1 MEDFVFGT
9 LATDELKLVHHR
21 AVRRGVQ
28 HAYAIS
34 PRDPQPDEPVTLKV
48 TLGPD
53 LKADHVACYY
63 TVDGSQ
69 PKGSQG
75 VAQNG
80 EVLLFEKVD
89 VQWDTLVWGY
99 LEYWQGTIPGQPEGT
114 ILRYRFGAWAKDG
127 EETFADWPEVQTTVE
142 ISTGAFFEGEPLPD
156 VKPGDPAKG
165 NTFALSV
172 DRLSPP
178 EWTRQAVIYQVFV
191 DRFFPGRGGE
201 WNSPDDLLGFFGG
214 TLWGVAEKID
224 YLFDLGINCIW
235 LSPIFPSPSHH
246 GYDAT
251 DLTKVEPRYGGDEAL
266 RTVVEEAHARGMRVL
281 LDFVCNHI
289 SHEHPIFQDALTNL
303 DSPYRDWFSFDDS
316 EIGYR
321 TFFAVRQMPQVN
333 FANPEARAWMI
344 DAARY
349 LLREFDVDGYRL
361 DYAIGPTPDF
371 WTDFWVACKTEK
383 FESFCFGEI
392 IDAPTIQQN
401 YVGRLD
407 GCLDF
412 YVADALRRT
421 FGFGLWS
428 EPHLE
433 RFLERHTAYFDEK
446 FIMPTFLDNH
456 DMDRMLF
463 IANGD
468 KEALKRAAEVQMRLP
483 GPPII
488 YYGTEVGL
496 NHDRSAQEGG
506 GIHVSRVPML
516 WGDEQDKELFDFYR
530 RLIAERKKNRDG
542 LIQI

>member
-9 LATDELKLVHHR
+9 LATDELKLVHHS
-21 AVRRGVQ
+21 AVRRGLQ
-28 HAYAIS
+28 HTYAIS

-69 PKGSQG
+69 PKGSRG
-75 VAQNG
+75 VVQNG
-80 EVLLFEKVD
+80 EVRLFEKVD

-99 LEYWQGTIPGQPEGT
+99 LEYWQGTLPGQPEGT
-114 ILRYRFGAWAKDG
+114 ILRYRLGAWENDG

-142 ISTGAFFEGEPLPD
+142 ISTGAFFEGVPLPD
-156 VKPGDPAKG
+156 VKPGEPANG

-172 DRLSPP
+172 DRLAPP
-178 EWTRQAVIYQVFV
+178 EWARQAVIYQVFV
-191 DRFFPGRGGE
+191 DRFFPGIGND
-201 WNSPDDLLGFFGG
+201 WKSPADLLGFFGG
-214 TLWGVAEKID
+214 TLWGVAEKLE
-224 YLFDLGINCIW
+224 YLADLGINCIW

-251 DLTKVEPRYGGDEAL
+251 DLTQVETRYGGDEAL
-266 RTVVEEAHARGMRVL
+266 RAVVEEAHAKDMRVL

-289 SHEHPIFQDALTNL
+289 SHKHPIFQDALSNPE
-303 DSPYRDWFSFDDS
+303 SPYRDWFSFDDS
-316 EIGYR
+316 KLGYR
-321 TFFAVRQMPQVN
+321 AFFAVKQMPQVN
-333 FANPEARAWMI
+333 YANPEARAWMI

-349 LLREFDVDGYRL
+349 WLREFDVDGYRL

-371 WTDFWVACKTEK
+371 WTDFWVACKAEK
-383 FESFCFGEI
+383 PDCFCFGEI
-392 IDAPTIQQN
+392 IDAPTVQQN
-401 YVGRLD
+401 YKGRLD
-407 GCLDF
+407 GSLDF
-412 YVADALRRT
+412 FAADALRRT

-428 EPHLE
+428 EDKLE
-433 RFLERHTAYFDEK
+433 KFLERHSIFFDEN

-468 KEALKRAAEVQMRLP
+468 NEALKRAAEVQMRLP

-496 NHDRSAQEGG
+496 NHTHSAQEGG
-506 GIHVSRVPML
+506 GIHVSRVPMH
-516 WGDEQDKELFDFYR
+516 WGDEQDKELLDFYR
-530 RLIAERKKNRDG
+530 QLIAERKRNRG
-542 LIQI
+542 